1 MLILI
6 VSTVFIGLIMLY
18 LIALTASYKSFEFC
32 KYNSPK
38 EKIKEKKIMIINIS
52 FLVTFYHLI
61 IK

>member
-1 MLILI
+1 
-6 VSTVFIGLIMLY
+6 MLY

>member
-38 EKIKEKKIMIINIS
+38 EKIKENEIESIKKRKHWSNR
-52 FLVTFYHLI
+52 
-61 IK
+61 